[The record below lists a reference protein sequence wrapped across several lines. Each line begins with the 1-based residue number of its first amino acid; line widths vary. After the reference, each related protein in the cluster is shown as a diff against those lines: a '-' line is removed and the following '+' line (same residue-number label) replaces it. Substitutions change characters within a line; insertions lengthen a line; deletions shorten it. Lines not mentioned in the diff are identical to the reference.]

1 MANRLA
7 HSSSPY
13 LQLHADNPI
22 DWFEWG
28 PEAFEEAKRRDVPVL
43 VSVGYLAC
51 HWCHVMARESFS
63 DPETAALVN
72 QRYVAIKVDRE
83 ERPDIDQALMR
94 ATQALTGQGGWP
106 MTVFL
111 TPEGKP
117 FFAGTYFPPVAR
129 DGQPSFTQLV
139 TVLSDAWTGRRDE
152 VLDSAGQIVLRLEGL
167 DSAPIRDVDDRK
179 IAPTRLITD
188 LHTQYDAKHGGF
200 GQSAPKFPQPM
211 VLDALF
217 VRTDQMANDR
227 ALFTLDSMARGGIHD
242 WVGGG
247 FHRYAVDAGWEVP
260 HFEKM
265 LSDNALLLGTY
276 TRGFL
281 RATPDDG
288 TEQHELF
295 TRVAAGIVQWLT
307 EMKLPTGGFAASES
321 AESANAEGI
330 AEEGARYLWTPAELD
345 EILGTDS
352 RFAQGVF
359 HVTFNGNMPAGA
371 HAPTD
376 GTGRSTLQ
384 YHGLPHPGRMERIFA
399 TLRDARAKRPAP
411 ARDEKVVTAWNGLA
425 VESLVRA
432 AMVFGHIEWLEMA
445 REVAEHLWQVH
456 WDEDECLLARTSIA
470 VDGEYRIGA
479 DGGASDYAATA
490 LAFIALGGA
499 LGDSQWI
506 DRAVTLLDRAV
517 ELFHSPDAGFYDS
530 LSDDVLFERP
540 RRYEDEAVPSAASLM
555 IVALRQGAEL
565 TGRSEFSDR
574 ADAAAMR
581 LRHVLVA
588 NPAFSGWGL
597 ADLLSQAEPSHGA
610 GPAQVIVVDNSQEI
624 MGELARAAWRLAPWG
639 SVVVRAPEGTAG
651 FGGLL
656 AHRRQQDGKPTAY
669 ICHGQTCS
677 EPITDWNQLREVLW
691 PHQH

>member
-7 HSSSPY
+7 RSSSPY
-13 LQLHADNPI
+13 LQMHSDNPI

-28 PEAFEEAKRRDVPVL
+28 PEAFEEARRRGVPVL

-51 HWCHVMARESFS
+51 HWCHVMARETFS
-63 DPETAALVN
+63 DPEVAALVN
-72 QRYVAIKVDRE
+72 QRCVAVKVDRE
-83 ERPDIDQALMR
+83 ERPDVDQALMR

-129 DGQPSFTQLV
+129 DGMPSFTELV
-139 TVLSDAWTGRRDE
+139 TVLTDAWSDRHDE
-152 VLDSAGQIVLRLEGL
+152 VLESADTIVLRLEGL
-167 DSAPIRDVDDRK
+167 DSPPIRDVDDRK
-179 IAPTRLITD
+179 VAPTRLVTD
-188 LHTQYDAKHGGF
+188 LHAQYDPKHGGF

-242 WVGGG
+242 WIGGG
-247 FHRYAVDAGWEVP
+247 FHRYAVDEGWEVP

-295 TRVAAGIVQWLT
+295 TRVVEGIVRWLG
-307 EMKLPTGGFAASES
+307 EMRLPTGGLAASES
-321 AESANAEGI
+321 AESANEEGI
-330 AEEGARYLWTPAELD
+330 DEEGARYLWTPAQLD
-345 EILGTDS
+345 AVLGSDS

-359 HVTFNGNMPAGA
+359 HVTFNGNMPSGA

-399 TLRDARAKRPAP
+399 TLRDARAQRPAP
-411 ARDEKVVTAWNGLA
+411 ARDDKVVTAWNGLA

-432 AMVFGHIEWLEMA
+432 AMVFGHLDWLELA

-456 WDEDECLLARTSIA
+456 WDADDRLLARSSIA
-470 VDGEYRIGA
+470 VDDEYLVGA
-479 DGGASDYAATA
+479 DGGAGDYAACA
-490 LAFIALGGA
+490 LGFMALGGA
-499 LGDSQWI
+499 LGESIWV
-506 DRAVTLLDRAV
+506 DRAITLVERAV
-517 ELFHSPDAGFYDS
+517 ELFHSGDAGFYDS
-530 LSDDVLFERP
+530 IPDDELFERP
-540 RRYEDEAVPSAASLM
+540 RRYEDEALPSATSMMVL
-555 IVALRQGAEL
+555 ALRQAAEL
-565 TGRSEFSDR
+565 SGRVEFSER

-581 LRHVLVA
+581 LRHVLVT
-588 NPAFSGWGL
+588 NPVFSGWGL
-597 ADLLSQAEPSHGA
+597 ADLLSGAEATHGA
-610 GPAQVIVVDNSQEI
+610 GPAQIIVVDDSNEV
-624 MGELARAAWRLAPWG
+624 MGELTRAAWRLAPWG
-639 SVVVRAPEGTAG
+639 SVVVRAAEGTPG

-656 AHRRQQDGKPTAY
+656 EHRTQREGRPTAY
-669 ICHGQTCS
+669 ICHQQVCS
-677 EPITDWNQLREVLW
+677 EPITAWSDLREVLW